1 MRARRL
7 SIGQNLF
14 DSDTEDEKSKISTPP
29 LKHVQQQQQQQI
41 EVHPFPS
48 RKTLT
53 HQAQKRTA
61 RTQMTPSN
69 GDETDEEDF
78 REQAKKRASMTK
90 SLAKPFDLGIEQKSF
105 QQLQRQRQHSQD
117 SWSGVH
123 KMPRKVLRT
132 SMSLI
137 TSSPTREYG
146 VELEQAS
153 RGSPTNFPI
162 RERNHSW
169 GGVHPTDKLSSPLSG
184 TATTAVEPDDMN
196 MDEIECANVLAGLGW
211 GR

>member
-1 MRARRL
+1 
-7 SIGQNLF
+7 
-14 DSDTEDEKSKISTPP
+14 
-29 LKHVQQQQQQQI
+29 
-41 EVHPFPS
+41 
-48 RKTLT
+48 
-53 HQAQKRTA
+53 
-61 RTQMTPSN
+61 MTPTN

-78 REQAKKRASMTK
+78 REQAKKRASITK
-90 SLAKPFDLGIEQKSF
+90 TFAKSFDLGMEQKSY
-105 QQLQRQRQHSQD
+105 QQHHQRQRQHSQD

-153 RGSPTNFPI
+153 RRSPASFPI
-162 RERNHSW
+162 LERNHSW
-169 GGVHPTDKLSSPLSG
+169 GGADKPSSPLSG
-184 TATTAVEPDDMN
+184 VATAAAESDDMN

>member
-1 MRARRL
+1 
-7 SIGQNLF
+7 
-14 DSDTEDEKSKISTPP
+14 
-29 LKHVQQQQQQQI
+29 
-41 EVHPFPS
+41 
-48 RKTLT
+48 
-53 HQAQKRTA
+53 
-61 RTQMTPSN
+61 MTPSN

-90 SLAKPFDLGIEQKSF
+90 SFAKSFDLGTEQKSL
-105 QQLQRQRQHSQD
+105 QQHQRQRQHSQD

-146 VELEQAS
+146 VELEHSS
-153 RGSPTNFPI
+153 RSSPTGFPI

-169 GGVHPTDKLSSPLSG
+169 GGIHPTDKLSSPLSG
-184 TATTAVEPDDMN
+184 AATAVVEADDMN